1 MTSHDLTDRADLEAL
16 LQAFSGMALCDRI
29 SGPVFASA
37 SMGLEAHLP
46 RIASFWEVTLLGIA
60 DYFGRPMHRHP
71 TNTAGLGV
79 RHLQRWLALRDRTLT
94 AMFTGPTTDRTKTEA
109 ARIADRMVRDLFHR
123 TPRPLTALL
132 HAAPRAAS

>member
-1 MTSHDLTDRADLEAL
+1 
-16 LQAFSGMALCDRI
+16 MALCDGI

-37 SMGLEAHLP
+37 GMGLEALP

-71 TNTAGLGV
+71 ANTAGLGA
-79 RHLQRWLALRDRTLT
+79 RHLQRWLALWDLTLT
-94 AMFTGPTTDRTKTEA
+94 AMFAGPTTDRAKTEA
-109 ARIADRMVRDLFHR
+109 ARIADRMVRDFFHR

-132 HAAPRAAS
+132 HAAPWATS